1 VLSAEVDRLQ
11 ERVKGLI
18 RFARHRDDCRFY
30 TYELGDVRHEDSCD
44 CGLWA
49 LKSDALLVTDQG
61 SRQ

>member
-1 VLSAEVDRLQ
+1 
-11 ERVKGLI
+11 VKGLI

-49 LKSDALLVTDQG
+49 LKSDALLATDQG
-61 SRQ
+61 SPG